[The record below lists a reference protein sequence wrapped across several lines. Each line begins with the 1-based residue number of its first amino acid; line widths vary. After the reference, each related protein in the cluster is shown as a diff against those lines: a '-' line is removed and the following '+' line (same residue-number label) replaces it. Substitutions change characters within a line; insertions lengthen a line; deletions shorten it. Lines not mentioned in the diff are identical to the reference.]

1 MEDLYSEHD
10 KALDLLINL
19 RDELKALTVEEL
31 LKASS
36 SDAAMRKLIPEL
48 DEARTVT
55 RAIDHSISLLE
66 EDRAFL
72 ELDAENK
79 RKIQDG

>member
-1 MEDLYSEHD
+1 MEDLHPEHD

-36 SDAAMRKLIPEL
+36 SDEAMRKLIPEL

-55 RAIDHSISLLE
+55 KAIEHSIFLLE
-66 EDRAFL
+66 EDRTFL

-79 RKIQDG
+79 RKIQK

>member
-1 MEDLYSEHD
+1 MEDLYPEHD
-10 KALDLLINL
+10 KALDLLITL
-19 RDELKALTVEEL
+19 RDELRALTVKEL

-36 SDAAMRKLIPEL
+36 SDEAMRRLIPEL
-48 DEARTVT
+48 DEATTVT

-66 EDRAFL
+66 EDRTFL

>member
-1 MEDLYSEHD
+1 MEDLYPDHD

-36 SDAAMRKLIPEL
+36 SDEAMRRLIPEL

-55 RAIDHSISLLE
+55 MAIEHAISLLE
-66 EDRAFL
+66 KGRTFWSMR
-72 ELDAENK
+72 N
-79 RKIQDG
+79 G

>member
-1 MEDLYSEHD
+1 MEDLYPEHD
-10 KALDLLINL
+10 KALDLLITL
-19 RDELKALTVEEL
+19 REELKALTVEEL

-55 RAIDHSISLLE
+55 MAIDHSIFLLE
-66 EDRAFL
+66 EDRTFL

-79 RKIQDG
+79 RKIQNG